1 MTTAQT
7 MTAAKARANAARHG
21 RSALT
26 EQATRL
32 RWMATGRAALTL
44 TDRRLYHY
52 ARLAAH
58 WALVAQALEQADQ
71 Q

>member
-1 MTTAQT
+1 
-7 MTAAKARANAARHG
+7 
-21 RSALT
+21 
-26 EQATRL
+26 
-32 RWMATGRAALTL
+32 MATGRAALTL